1 MAHINNIYD
10 SDKHFAIDPKTRAIV
25 NQSGKTRIIQ
35 YDHNSERFTFEIPRY
50 VEGHDMSKCARVEV
64 HFINISTSQN
74 QKSSDVY
81 FCSDLQVSPDDKNVA
96 IFSWIISKNATKY
109 EGSLNFLIR
118 FICLEGTNV
127 SYVLNTA
134 IFTGVQV
141 GAGMDN
147 IANIANDYP
156 DFVATWGE
164 AILETQIDYNVSK
177 QLEPLQKQVDEVDNI
192 DYNELVFNTSELIVA
207 DGEAIPVTFLITY
220 STAYGTAPEPQMGM
234 TAIPTDLPILYVDGY
249 TFAGWYTNSGLTVK
263 AVEGAA
269 LTSDVM
275 LYAKWVKNENVQGT
289 YTVNYNINGH
299 GTQPSAANV
308 VTALPNPLPILT
320 EDGYTFG
327 GWYTDSGLTIEAVAG
342 AKITGDVTLYAKWTK
357 IIEETDVLTVYPNEI
372 TVKVGE
378 TFTLTASMKN
388 LSSYVM
394 WGTTGDRCL
403 NDVSLSGDYNKIK
416 TYKAVATGSVRVKVH
431 LNDNP
436 DMKTECVVTV
446 TE

>member
-25 NQSGKTRIIQ
+25 NHSGKARIIQ
-35 YDHNSERFTFEIPRY
+35 HDHNSERFTFEIPRY

-64 HFINISTSQN
+64 HFMNISTSQN
-74 QKSSDVY
+74 QKYSDVY
-81 FCSDLQVSPDDKNVA
+81 FCTDLQVSPDDGNVA
-96 IFSWIISKNATKY
+96 IFSWLISKNATKY

-118 FICLEGTNV
+118 FICLEGTKV

-177 QLEPLQKQVDEVDNI
+177 QLEPLQKQVNELDNI

-327 GWYTDSGLTIEAVAG
+327 GWYTDSGLTTQAVAG
-342 AKITGDVTLYAKWTK
+342 AKITSDVTLYAKWTK
-357 IIEETDVLTVYPNEI
+357 IIEETDVLTVYPTEI

-394 WGTTGDRCL
+394 WGTAGDRCL

-416 TYKAVATGSVRVKVH
+416 TYKAVATGSVCVKVH
-431 LNDNP
+431 LNNNP